1 MGSIPCKAGISFQE
15 IFMEQKIAEL
25 TEKIY
30 KEGVEKGEE
39 QKKSIVEGAK
49 TEASAIRADAKTEA
63 DKIIADAQAKAEEI
77 KKNAESEMKLS
88 SQQAISALKQRIV
101 DTIIT
106 KAVDENVTSSLSDP
120 KIIQEL
126 LTIIVKNWKF
136 GDMEVPSLEILVPEN
151 SRKELET
158 SFENSLK
165 EILKG
170 GVTVSFSKAI
180 KGGFQIG
187 PKGGTFKIS
196 LTDEDFNEF
205 FKDYLRPKTR
215 SFLFEE

>member
-1 MGSIPCKAGISFQE
+1 
-15 IFMEQKIAEL
+15 MEQKIAEL

-39 QKKSIVEGAK
+39 QKKSIIDGAK
-49 TEASAIRADAKTEA
+49 AEAAAIKAEASKEA
-63 DKIIADAQAKAEEI
+63 EKIIADAQAKAGEI

-88 SQQAISALKQRIV
+88 SQQAISALKQKIV
-101 DTIIT
+101 DIIIT
-106 KAVDENVTSSLSDP
+106 KAVDENVSASLSDP

-126 LTIIVKNWKF
+126 LTTIVSNWKF
-136 GDMEVPSLEILVPEN
+136 GGMEVPSLEVLVPEAK
-151 SRKELET
+151 RDQLGAA
-158 SFENSLK
+158 FESSLK
-165 EILKG
+165 QILAG
-170 GVTVSFSKAI
+170 GLTVSFSKAI

-187 PKGGTFKIS
+187 PQDGTFKVS

-205 FKDYLRPKTR
+205 FKEYLRPKTR

>member
-1 MGSIPCKAGISFQE
+1 MD
-15 IFMEQKIAEL
+15 QKIAEL

-39 QKKSIVEGAK
+39 QKKNILEVAK
-49 TEASAIRADAKTEA
+49 SEAATIKAEANDKA

-101 DTIIT
+101 DIVIT
-106 KAVDENVTSSLSDP
+106 KAVDENVTSTLSDP

-126 LTIIVKNWKF
+126 LTIIVQNWKV
-136 GDMEVPSLEILVPEN
+136 GNMEVPSLEVLVPEEN
-151 SRKELET
+151 RNVLE
-158 SFENSLK
+158 SSLENSLK
-165 EILKG
+165 NILKG

-187 PKGGTFKIS
+187 PQNGTFKVS
-196 LTDEDFNEF
+196 LSDEDFNEF
-205 FKDYLRPKTR
+205 FKEYLRPKTR